1 MYNTM
6 VHLVLHVLVDIQ
18 VPSLAR
24 QYALLALTSILT
36 ASLVIIP
43 ELASL
48 AKSVSLVQAAVLVN

>member
-1 MYNTM
+1 M

-18 VPSLAR
+18 VSSQAR

-48 AKSVSLVQAAVLVN
+48 AKSASLVQVAALVN

>member
-1 MYNTM
+1 M

-48 AKSVSLVQAAVLVN
+48 AKSASLVQVAALVN